1 MKNLT
6 ALQRELKYLGL
17 WKFAE
22 AVMCVQHKVLG
33 LPEEKMIAPMDEM
46 RVMTTLVLKELLR
59 IIKSKNG

>member
-22 AVMCVQHKVLG
+22 AVMCVQHKVLR

-46 RVMTTLVLKELLR
+46 RVITTLVLK
-59 IIKSKNG
+59 SY